1 MIEYKVTLL
10 TGLGT
15 KLNQVLLEHA
25 RRRGFQHVI
34 VDATSPSIHHIY
46 VNKLHGKVFS
56 SVYAPTW
63 IAKNENGDD
72 YRPFEFFDADITF
85 IVIDL

>member
-1 MIEYKVTLL
+1 MHTKLL
-10 TGLGT
+10 FLIGLGT

-25 RRRGFQHVI
+25 RRRGFKHVI

-46 VNKLHGKVFS
+46 AEKLNGKVFS

-72 YRPFEFFDADITF
+72 YRPFEFFDAAITF
-85 IVIDL
+85 IVMDL

>member
-1 MIEYKVTLL
+1 MLL
-10 TGLGT
+10 LLIGLGT
-15 KLNQVLLEHA
+15 KINQVLLEHA
-25 RRRGFQHVI
+25 RRRGFKHVI

-46 VNKLHGKVFS
+46 ASKLNGTVFAS
-56 SVYAPTW
+56 IYAPTW

-72 YRPFEFFDADITF
+72 YRPFEFFNGDITF